1 MDFRLTE
8 DQEAVRRAVRELAAR
23 FPDTYWAEQDE
34 AGCFP
39 HAFYDAFAE
48 GGWLGMAIP
57 GQSQMIVL
65 IARTTP
71 HEEVARPTDGMTLFL
86 ADLDPAAVEL
96 RPIPKMGRNAV
107 PSYEVVLDGLRVPA
121 ARRIGEEGQGFRHL
135 LDGLNPERILLAH
148 EALGIGRA
156 ALERAVRY
164 AKERVVFGR
173 PIGQNQG
180 VAFPLAEAATR
191 LEAAALTARQ
201 AAWRYDRG
209 ESCGKEANMA
219 KWLCA
224 DAGFQAADRAVQT
237 HGGMG
242 YAREYHVERY
252 FREARLL
259 RLAPL
264 SQEMVLNHVAT
275 HVLGLPGS
283 Y

>member
-1 MDFRLTE
+1 
-8 DQEAVRRAVRELAAR
+8 
-23 FPDTYWAEQDE
+23 
-34 AGCFP
+34 
-39 HAFYDAFAE
+39 
-48 GGWLGMAIP
+48 
-57 GQSQMIVL
+57 
-65 IARTTP
+65 
-71 HEEVARPTDGMTLFL
+71 
-86 ADLDPAAVEL
+86 
-96 RPIPKMGRNAV
+96 MGRNAV